1 MAENTQGSEDIIRLE
16 GLRKEFKGS
25 DGTPIVALRDIDLTI
40 RKGDIFGIIGLSG
53 AGKSTL
59 VRCMNYLE
67 RPTAGR
73 VIVDGQELGTLT
85 QKQLLHARQQIG
97 MIFQGFNLLSQRDAI
112 GNVCYPMEIAGI
124 SRSQARQRAKEL
136 LHMVELDDRMGAY
149 PSQMSGGQKQRVAI
163 ARALAT
169 NPKVLLCDE
178 ATSALDPTTT
188 QSILQLLQHIN
199 RQLGVTI
206 VVITHEM
213 KVIQQICNRVAVID
227 QSHIVEMGEVQ
238 AIFRNPQ
245 SAIARRLI
253 YPQGEAVACTGTQ
266 RALQLSFDG
275 TAATEPVIAR
285 MVLECRVLANIL
297 YADTKTADGKLFGHM
312 VLGLPEEEEAV
323 QRMKAFLTHQGVAFE
338 EVSLDA

>member
-1 MAENTQGSEDIIRLE
+1 MAAQTQTSDAIIRME
-16 GLRKEFKGS
+16 GMSKVFKGS
-25 DGTPIVALRDIDLTI
+25 DGTPIVALKEIDLTI
-40 RKGDIFGIIGLSG
+40 HKGDIFGIIGLSG

-67 RPTAGR
+67 RPTAGK

-85 QKQLLHARQQIG
+85 QKQLLRARQQIG

-124 SRSQARQRAKEL
+124 SRSEARRRAKEL
-136 LHMVELDDRMGAY
+136 LHMVELDDRMSAY

-188 QSILQLLQHIN
+188 QSILQLLQDIN
-199 RQLGVTI
+199 RQMGVTI

-238 AIFRNPQ
+238 DIFRHPQ
-245 SAIARRLI
+245 SSIARKLI
-253 YPQGEAVACTGTQ
+253 YPQGEAVACTGT
-266 RALQLSFDG
+266 RRGLHLSFDG
-275 TAATEPVIAR
+275 STAAEPIIAR

-312 VLGLPEEEEAV
+312 VLGLPEEEDAV
-323 QRMKAFLTHQGVAFE
+323 RRIEEFLTRQGIAFE
-338 EVSLDA
+338 EVSLDE